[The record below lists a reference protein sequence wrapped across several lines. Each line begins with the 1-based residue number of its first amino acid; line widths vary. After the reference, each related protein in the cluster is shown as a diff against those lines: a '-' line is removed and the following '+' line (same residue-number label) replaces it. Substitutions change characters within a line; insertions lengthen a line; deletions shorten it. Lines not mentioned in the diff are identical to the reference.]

1 MTLKTIIWIKEEGDD
16 DRSLAYRDRWN
27 PSGDDAADAT
37 IEDLADFCDLGAESA
52 NAHDFVG
59 AHRLLAALLHKH
71 CGREKATAVMR
82 EIAEL
87 GGLDEMNGV
96 CEKPTGF
103 EALGVAEPWKGWK
116 LL

>member
-1 MTLKTIIWIKEEGDD
+1 MSVKQIIWFEDD
-16 DRSLAYRDRWN
+16 GERFLAYQDHYH
-27 PSGDDAADAT
+27 PQGDDASDAT
-37 IEDLADFCDLGAESA
+37 LEDLADFCDLGAESA

-71 CGREKATAVMR
+71 VGRQKATEILR

-103 EALGVAEPWKGWK
+103 AALSVPEPWKDWH
-116 LL
+116 LPE